1 MKAAQRMALG
11 ENYEGFKMS
20 DSKDVNGSDNVE
32 RDWRETLFLPVTS
45 FPMKAGLPQREPDFL
60 ARWGEQDIYAKL
72 RAKGEGREKFIL
84 HDGPPYANG
93 NIHIGHSL
101 NKTLKDVVARSRNM
115 LGFDSPYVHGWDCH
129 GLPIEWK
136 VEEKY
141 RQKGKNKDD
150 IPINEFR
157 AECRAFA
164 AEWVGVQMAE
174 MQRLGVQGDW
184 ENSYKTMS
192 FDAESVIAGE
202 LLKFAM
208 NGSLYQDFKPV
219 MWSVVEKTAL
229 AEAEV
234 EYEDHESP
242 TIFVKFKVI
251 SGDEAL
257 VGANVVIWTTTPWT
271 IPGNRAVA
279 FGKHLSYGL
288 YQVTEAA
295 EDNWVVKGDK
305 ILLSDALAEG
315 VFAAARVDAYERLED
330 VDPSLIEECAHPFR
344 GQGYDFPIKLYA
356 GDFVTDDTG
365 TGFVHIA
372 PGHGADD
379 YGLYLSNQRSFR
391 EAGIDGVPQ
400 TVQPDGYYHAEV
412 PLFGGDEPALVIN
425 QKGKFGNANGRVI
438 EELQKAGALMARGKV
453 KHSYPHS
460 WRSKAPV
467 IFRAT
472 PQWFIAIDKPVAV
485 PGMSEER
492 SIREMAL
499 QSIDDTQFVPASG
512 RNRLRAMVENRPD
525 WVISRQRA
533 WGVPICIFT
542 NKETGAIIPSKD
554 FAKSEELIER
564 ITSSFDEHGADVW
577 FEEGAA
583 EGYLSGL
590 VDDPSEWT
598 QVMDILDVWFD
609 SGSTHAFVLE
619 KRDGLQWPADLYL
632 EGSDQHRGWFQSSL
646 LESCGTRGRAP
657 YKAVLTHGFTL
668 DDKGKKMSKSKGNS
682 VAPQDVIKQYGADIL
697 RLWVM
702 STDYWEDQRI
712 GPEMIKTGVES
723 YRKLRNTLRFLL
735 GNLHHYSEENRVDY
749 KDMPELERL
758 MLHRLSELDELVRAA
773 YQAYDF
779 KKAFHAIFQFCTVE
793 LSAFYFDVR
802 KDTLY
807 CEAKSSV
814 MRQSSLTVLNEMFG
828 CLTAWLAPMLVFTME
843 EVWQS
848 RHVDALKADGK
859 DEAEAL
865 EMAGSVHLRDFP
877 EVNKSWQDA
886 ALAKKWEKI
895 RLVRRVVTGALEV
908 ERREKRIGSSLEA
921 APEIYISDADIFA
934 AVDGQDWAEIA
945 ITSGAALVNVAEGGS
960 VPEGAFVLDDVAGVA
975 VVPSLATGRKCARS
989 WKVSADVGSDADYP
1003 DLSARDAIAVR
1014 EFDGK

>member
-1 MKAAQRMALG
+1 
-11 ENYEGFKMS
+11 MS
-20 DSKDVNGSDNVE
+20 DKKTVDGSVTGE

-45 FPMKAGLPQREPDFL
+45 FPMKAGLPKREPEFL
-60 ARWGEQDIYAKL
+60 ARWEAQDIYSKL
-72 RAKGEGREKFIL
+72 REKGKGRTQFIL

-93 NIHIGHSL
+93 NIHIGHAL
-101 NKTLKDVVARSRNM
+101 NKTLKDLVARSHNM

-141 RQKGKNKDD
+141 RKKQKNKDD
-150 IPINEFR
+150 IPVNEFR

-164 AEWVGVQMAE
+164 DEWVGVQREE
-174 MQRLGVQGDW
+174 MKRLGVQGEWD
-184 ENSYKTMS
+184 NSYKTMT
-192 FDAESVIAGE
+192 FGAEKTIASE

-208 NGSLYQDFKPV
+208 NGTLYQDFKPV

-242 TIFVKFKVI
+242 TIFVKFPVI
-251 SGDEAL
+251 AGDEAL

-279 FGKHLSYGL
+279 FGNHLSYGL
-288 YQVTEAA
+288 FEVTEAP
-295 EDNWVVKGDK
+295 EDNWALKGDK
-305 ILLSDALAEG
+305 FLLCDALAEQVLG
-315 VFAAARVDAYERLED
+315 AAKVESFKRLQD
-330 VDPSLIEECAHPFR
+330 VDPNLISECAHPFR
-344 GQGYDFPIKLYA
+344 GQGYDFQVRLYA
-356 GDFVTDDTG
+356 GDFVTEDTG

-391 EAGIDGVPQ
+391 DAGIDGVPQ
-400 TVQPDGYYHAEV
+400 TVRPDGLYHEDV
-412 PLFGGDEPALVIN
+412 PLFSGDEPALVIN
-425 QKGKFGNANGRVI
+425 QKGKFGNANKRVI
-438 EELQKAGALMARGKV
+438 EELVNAKALIARGKV

-472 PQWFIAIDKPVAV
+472 PQWFIAIDKDIHIEGA
-485 PGMSEER
+485 GEDR
-492 SIREMAL
+492 SIRNRAL
-499 QSIDDTQFVPASG
+499 TAIEETKFVPETG
-512 RNRLRAMVENRPD
+512 RNRLKAMVENRPD

-542 NKETGAIIPSKD
+542 HKETGAVIPSAE
-554 FAKSEELIER
+554 FEKSDELIKR
-564 ITSSFDEHGADVW
+564 IEESFEANGADAW
-577 FEEGAA
+577 FEEGAK
-583 EGYLSGL
+583 ESYLSGL
-590 VDDPSEWT
+590 VESVDDYDM
-598 QVMDILDVWFD
+598 VMDILDVWFD

-619 KRDGLQWPADLYL
+619 DRDGLRSPADLYL

-668 DDKGKKMSKSKGNS
+668 DSKGKKMSKSVGNS
-682 VAPQDVIKQYGADIL
+682 IAPQKIIQQYGADIL
-697 RLWVM
+697 RLWVA

-712 GPEMIKTGVES
+712 GDEMIKTSVES

-735 GNLHHYSEENRVDY
+735 GNLHHYNDDLKVDY
-749 KDMPELERL
+749 ADLPEIERV
-758 MLHRLSELDELVRAA
+758 MLHRLTEMDQLVRTSYA
-773 YQAYDF
+773 AYDF

-793 LSAFYFDVR
+793 LSAFYFDIR

-807 CEAKSSV
+807 CEAHSSKT
-814 MRQSSLTVLNEMFG
+814 RQASLTVLNELFN
-828 CLTAWLAPMLVFTME
+828 CLTAWLAPILVFTME

-848 RHVDALKADGK
+848 R
-859 DEAEAL
+859 L
-865 EMAGSVHLRDFP
+865 EDQTNSVHLRDFP
-877 EVNKSWQDA
+877 EVDSGWNDA
-886 ALAKKWEKI
+886 ALAEKWEKV
-895 RLVRRVVTGALEV
+895 RMVRRVVTGALEI

-921 APEIYISDADIFA
+921 APEIFIADAELYKIIED
-934 AVDGQDWAEIA
+934 QDWAEIA
-945 ITSGAALVNVAEGGS
+945 ITSGALLTQGP
-960 VPEGAFVLDDVAGVA
+960 VPEGAFTLDDVAGVG
-975 VVPSLATGRKCARS
+975 VVPTMAMGEKCARS
-989 WKVSADVGSDADYP
+989 WKVTEDVGQDAEFP
-1003 DLSARDAIAVR
+1003 TLSARDAKAVR
-1014 EFDGK
+1014 EFDAL